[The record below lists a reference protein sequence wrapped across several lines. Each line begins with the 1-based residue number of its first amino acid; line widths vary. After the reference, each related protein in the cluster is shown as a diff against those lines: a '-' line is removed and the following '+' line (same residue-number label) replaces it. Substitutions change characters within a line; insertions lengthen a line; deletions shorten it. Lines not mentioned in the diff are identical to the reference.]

1 MRAPWAV
8 RTLLSILV
16 AVPVATGCRS
26 SSTGLDAELRGVPN
40 DTVIT
45 LRLGQVVRAP
55 DIMRT
60 IAFLAVRHDS
70 RCPTDVVC
78 VWQGNAEVEIRVAF
92 GEGPTVPYV
101 LNTGLEP
108 RSANIGP
115 YLLTLVDLRPA
126 PVSTTSIP
134 PEQYVVSLRLQALV
148 GPGAGQA
155 AAGVMITFPW
165 ISSSIMCRK
174 ASRTSLR
181 G

>member
-16 AVPVATGCRS
+16 AVPVATGCRR
-26 SSTGLDAELRGVPN
+26 SSTGLDAELRGVPH

-45 LRLGQVVRAP
+45 LRLGQELRAP

-78 VWQGNAEVEIRVAF
+78 VWQGNAEVEIGVAF

-108 RSANIGP
+108 RSANPGT
-115 YLLTLVDLRPA
+115 YQLTLVELRPA
-126 PVSTTSIP
+126 PVSTTRIP
-134 PEQYVVSLRLQALV
+134 PTSYVASLRLQRFGRLD
-148 GPGAGQA
+148 
-155 AAGVMITFPW
+155 
-165 ISSSIMCRK
+165 
-174 ASRTSLR
+174 
-181 G
+181 